1 MHRLRLELV
10 NNRYLFEAGQR
21 HGVPSVLASRPF
33 TSRHFVPPNMHF
45 ADVKDKPPPSVAII
59 GDKTIADAVEALVGA
74 AVETGFERSGLR
86 EAFSLALLAI
96 KSLGKV
102 QRPGCSHESAFSDS
116 LLATLSNRRRN
127 RYGHDPG

>member
-1 MHRLRLELV
+1 MHHLRLELV
-10 NNRYLFEAGQR
+10 NNRYLFEAGKR
-21 HGVPSVLASRPF
+21 HGVPSVVVSRPF

-45 ADVKDKPPPSVAII
+45 ADEKDKPPPSAAII

-86 EAFSLALLAI
+86 EAFSLALMAI

-102 QRPGCSHESAFSDS
+102 HRPG
-116 LLATLSNRRRN
+116 
-127 RYGHDPG
+127 